1 MAVTNEQFDQLKI
14 DKLKYF
20 LEDMQGK
27 GQARPFEIFVDGLKV
42 VPKTENPKDFDS
54 YEYYMNEDTEKIRI
68 IIYNTAH
75 SPRNDQYTFLLKQGK
90 TNKGLN
96 GVDDVDVLFK
106 EKLDARDKEH
116 AMANL
121 KEKLEETQ
129 TKLTEAEEYIEQ
141 LEEQAEL
148 AKSNKHKIGRL
159 NLGEIAAIGFE
170 SMLRKNAHLF
180 AKISGV
186 GETFAGII
194 EQDTAEKNNR
204 LLQPPT
210 PTIEGEASFKKRT
223 SVAVELTEQQ
233 QRHCNILAQ
242 LEQSLDEAQL
252 DEVMVILEKIIR
264 DPSQLIQIKTILKI

>member
-20 LEDMQGK
+20 LEDMEGK
-27 GQARPFEIFVDGLKV
+27 GLARPFEIFVDGLKV

-90 TNKGLN
+90 MNRGLN
-96 GVDDVDVLFK
+96 GVDDIDVLFK

-116 AMANL
+116 AMADL
-121 KEKLEETQ
+121 KKELEQTQ

-141 LEEQAEL
+141 LQEEAEL
-148 AKSNKHKIGRL
+148 AKTNKHKIGRL

-180 AKISGV
+180 AKISGA

-194 EQDTAEKNNR
+194 EQDTAEKANR

-210 PTIEGEASFKKRT
+210 TEGEASFKKKA

-242 LEQSLDEAQL
+242 LEQSLDETQL

-264 DPSQLIQIKTILKI
+264 EPSQLIQIKTILKI